1 VTPGVGPWEK
11 GQTQRY
17 RRRVEREKLVLDT
30 ELPFAVDAQLARCPE
45 LVQKVPE
52 MILKELTWT
61 VFVGVRER
69 RFVRVPVYTQKYK
82 LSVAAGKTVAYFAQG
97 ISPCKMTKEHR
108 NELGPG
114 TESLCVSLGTMFRY
128 QFFKVRTRNFR
139 ENLTEQA

>member
-1 VTPGVGPWEK
+1 VTPEVGPWEK

-17 RRRVEREKLVLDT
+17 RRRVEREKLVLET
-30 ELPFAVDAQLARCPE
+30 EFPFAVDAQLARCPE

-69 RFVRVPVYTQKYK
+69 RFVRVPVYTQMYK

-97 ISPCKMTKEHR
+97 ISPCKMTNEHR

-114 TESLCVSLGTMFRY
+114 TESLCVTLGAVFY
-128 QFFKVRTRNFR
+128 DQFLKIDT
-139 ENLTEQA
+139 